1 MSVLNNIWLAL
12 STPNEIL
19 TNVGTSFLIFLVE
32 APLSLYLILNLFDI
46 KATKKQSILYI
57 TVFSVISI
65 LSKFIIESPFNVILN
80 YVAGFLI
87 FYFIFKLNL
96 LKTVIASL
104 FPSIIFSLLGVL
116 ITNPYLSL
124 LNISNDE
131 LISIPIYRFPPVIFM
146 YLIAFIIAYCLKH
159 KNFKIDILDNLDKK
173 NKYIIMSNFLFGVI
187 YIIIQ
192 MFLTFNYADVLPLAY
207 TFFNFICLLTY
218 FGLSFY
224 TLNRIIKL
232 FTTTQKLVT
241 TTQKLESA
249 EEYNKTLHILHDS
262 VRGFKHDF
270 DNIVTTI
277 GGYVKTKD
285 MEGLEK
291 YYSQLQEDC
300 SKVNNL
306 YVLNPDIINNP
317 GIYNLLTTK
326 YNEAEEKGI
335 KVNLT
340 FLLDLNNLN
349 MKIYE
354 FARILGILL
363 DNAIDAASECD
374 KKIINISFRNDS
386 RNNRNIVLIENTYN
400 DKNVDLDNIFKK
412 GVTGKANHTGLGLW
426 EIRQIINKNNNINLY
441 TTKDK
446 QYFSQQLEIYY

>member
-12 STPNEIL
+12 STPNENL
-19 TNVGTSFLIFLVE
+19 VNFFVLFFAIFVE
-32 APLSLYLILNLFDI
+32 GPLSLYLTLNLFDI
-46 KATKKQSILYI
+46 RATKRQFYLYI
-57 TVFSVISI
+57 AVFSAISI
-65 LSKFIIESPFNVILN
+65 LSFFIITSPFNIVLN
-80 YVAGFLI
+80 YLAGFLI
-87 FYFIFKLNL
+87 FYFIFKLNF
-96 LKTVIASL
+96 LKTLIASL
-104 FPSIIFSLLGVL
+104 FPSIVFSLLGVL
-116 ITNPYLSL
+116 ITNPYLSIL
-124 LNISNDE
+124 GISNDE
-131 LISIPIYRFPPVIFM
+131 LVSIPTYRVSFAILM
-146 YLIAFIIAYCLKH
+146 YLFAFVIAFCLKH
-159 KNFKIDILDNLDKK
+159 RNFKINILDNLDKK

-192 MFLTFNYADVLPLAY
+192 MFLTFNYADILPFAY

-218 FGLSFY
+218 YGLSFY

-374 KKIINISFRNDS
+374 KKLINISFRNDS
-386 RNNRNIVLIENTYN
+386 RNNRNIILIENTYN

>member
-12 STPNEIL
+12 STPNENLI
-19 TNVGTSFLIFLVE
+19 NVCFVFLICFIDS
-32 APLSLYLILNLFDI
+32 PLSFYLMKNVFNIPY
-46 KATKKQSILYI
+46 TKEKMYIYIIVTSIVGLLGFF
-57 TVFSVISI
+57 VVNQ
-65 LSKFIIESPFNVILN
+65 PFNMLLN
-80 YVAGFLI
+80 YVSTFVLL
-87 FYFIFKLNL
+87 YFIFRTNIIK
-96 LKTVIASL
+96 SL
-104 FPSIIFSLLGVL
+104 ITAIFPSIIFNL
-116 ITNPYLSL
+116 IGFFILNPYLTI
-124 LNISNDE
+124 LNITYSQIDT
-131 LISIPIYRFPPVIFM
+131 IPIYRVSFALLM
-146 YLIAFIIAYCLKH
+146 YAIVFLLILLFKY
-159 KNFKIDILDNLDKK
+159 KNFTINILDNFDFKNKSIIILNFIFGLFYIIVQSILTINYIDILP
-173 NKYIIMSNFLFGVI
+173 IAF
-187 YIIIQ
+187 
-192 MFLTFNYADVLPLAY
+192 
-207 TFFNFICLLTY
+207 TFFNFICLLIY
-218 FGLSFY
+218 FFLSFY
-224 TLNRIIKL
+224 SLAKIVN
-232 FTTTQKLVT
+232 LVT

-335 KVNLT
+335 KINLT

-374 KKIINISFRNDS
+374 KKLINISFRNDS
-386 RNNRNIVLIENTYN
+386 RNNRNIILIENTYT